1 MKLNWEDFPDMRYY
15 VAEHLDKLPKNCV
28 DRALISNLANET
40 ICINPHILRTFGPTI
55 AILSK
60 LFLDKYTHADNTLD
74 NPMYDGYYKSI
85 EERELDEKEKYQ
97 RDKDGRIWFTYPPE
111 EVIAETK
118 LPIDDIVEALCA
130 LINLGAIDLFEEKGL
145 NENKIWYTFFHS
157 AYYGMTMYS
166 VQKEGAYCDGE
177 EENNQETL

>member
-1 MKLNWEDFPDMRYY
+1 M
-15 VAEHLDKLPKNCV
+15 
-28 DRALISNLANET
+28 
-40 ICINPHILRTFGPTI
+40 
-55 AILSK
+55 
-60 LFLDKYTHADNTLD
+60 
-74 NPMYDGYYKSI
+74 
-85 EERELDEKEKYQ
+85 
-97 RDKDGRIWFTYPPE
+97 
-111 EVIAETK
+111 
-118 LPIDDIVEALCA
+118 EALCA